1 MAHSATTICILGP
14 TASGKSA
21 LALELARR
29 LPPGRAEIVSADSMQ
44 IYRGMDI
51 GTAKATPAERQ
62 QVRHHMV
69 DIADPHHGSFTLADW
84 LDGAREA
91 VADIHGRGGVALV
104 VGGTNLYL
112 KALLEG
118 MFEGPPV
125 NTALRAELEGLPT
138 EMLRRELEQCDPMAA
153 ARIHAN
159 DRRRTL
165 RAVEVHRQTGTPISE
180 LQAQWKARP
189 NALPEGWWVVGLEWT
204 PEALNRRINERVY
217 GMMDAGLLR
226 EVIALASTGPLARQA
241 IEAVGYSECL
251 RHLAGELPLDA
262 AVEEIKVRSRRYGKQ
277 QRTWLRRF
285 RAIPGSLWFDG
296 ATVSPEQAA
305 ELVLAK
311 IFPNRPEAHRR
322 APSAS

>member
-1 MAHSATTICILGP
+1 MAHAANTICILGP

-21 LALELARR
+21 LALQLARR

-62 QVRHHMV
+62 EVVHHLV
-69 DIADPHHGSFTLADW
+69 DIADPHHGSYTLADW
-84 LDGAREA
+84 LDDAREA
-91 VADIHGRGGVALV
+91 IAGIHARGGVALV

-118 MFEGPPV
+118 MFEGPPI
-125 NTALRAELEGLPT
+125 NATLRAELEALPT
-138 EMLRRELEQCDPMAA
+138 EMLRRELEQTDPMAA

-189 NALPEGWWVVGLEWT
+189 NALPEGWWVVGWEWT
-204 PEALNRRINERVY
+204 AEALNRRINERVY
-217 GMMDAGLLR
+217 AMMDAGLLR
-226 EVIALASTGPLARQA
+226 EVIALAGAGPLARQA

-251 RHLAGELPLDA
+251 RHLAGELTLDA

-296 ATVSPEQAA
+296 ASIHPEQAA

-311 IFPNRPEAHRR
+311 IFPNRPEAPRR
-322 APSAS
+322 APSAP